1 MKIAVFCASANNI
14 DEVFFDTARE
24 LGEKIGEKGWHLF
37 YGGTNMGL
45 MKEVAE
51 ATIRFGG
58 EVTGIIPECIYKKGV
73 AAKLNHLIIASDMKE
88 RKYLLREQA
97 DAFIALPGGWG
108 TLEEI
113 TEVITLKQLEEHHK
127 PILFLNTQ
135 GFYDPFLEFIQTIQ
149 KQGFISS
156 AYNHIYQVVEQV
168 EEAFQYLSHYK
179 EELIVAKY

>member
-14 DEVFFDTARE
+14 DEAFFDTARE

-37 YGGTNMGL
+37 YGGTDMGL

-51 ATIRFGG
+51 ATIRCGG

-73 AAKLNHLIIASDMKE
+73 AAKLNHLIIAPDMKE
-88 RKYLLREQA
+88 RKCLLREQA

-108 TLEEI
+108 TLE
-113 TEVITLKQLEEHHK
+113 VITLKQLGEHHK
-127 PILFLNTQ
+127 PILFMNTL
-135 GFYDPFLEFIQTIQ
+135 GFYNPFLEFIQTIQ

-156 AYNHIYQVVEQV
+156 AYNQIYQVIERV
-168 EEAFQYLSHYK
+168 EEAFQYLNYYK
-179 EELIVAKY
+179 EESIVTKY